1 MRSDCMGANGSTKGK
16 DHLAEAAAAG
26 PAQPPQ
32 PAQERDDG
40 AHMVSVLRM
49 AGVDVERIF
58 AKKTKQ
64 QVIMQWS
71 NKKLLGEVYIA
82 NGNSAAVVGKAEV
95 YGQKRISNFA
105 ELRGLEWF
113 KNASRELR
121 QAWKNRLLNDEKPLF
136 VWDVE
141 CVHHFD
147 NPYKIQGRM
156 NARSFDID
164 LKRLKSW
171 NDAQNLPGLDLK
183 ETALYFLHL
192 LSEEDLARLEKTMK
206 ILDGCEIKVGTACSG
221 TDIAVSVTKATFA
234 ALSEYLGVPYLK
246 HVLFA
251 TYTIYIGFVC
261 ICQQSW
267 QASFACNIHDIYIY
281 YI

>member
-1 MRSDCMGANGSTKGK
+1 
-16 DHLAEAAAAG
+16 
-26 PAQPPQ
+26 
-32 PAQERDDG
+32 
-40 AHMVSVLRM
+40 
-49 AGVDVERIF
+49 
-58 AKKTKQ
+58 
-64 QVIMQWS
+64 
-71 NKKLLGEVYIA
+71 
-82 NGNSAAVVGKAEV
+82 
-95 YGQKRISNFA
+95 
-105 ELRGLEWF
+105 
-113 KNASRELR
+113 
-121 QAWKNRLLNDEKPLF
+121 
-136 VWDVE
+136 
-141 CVHHFD
+141 
-147 NPYKIQGRM
+147 M

-221 TDIAVSVTKATFA
+221 TDITVSVTKATFA
-234 ALSEYLGVPYLK
+234 ALSEYFGVPYLK

-281 YI
+281 IIFEICTKFNR